1 MMPLENKQEFR
12 SVGAWNVSFYSQFA
26 CRDTSAK
33 GTKEPLAGPR
43 DFKRSGHFL

>member
-12 SVGAWNVSFYSQFA
+12 SVGAWNVSFCSQIA
-26 CRDTSAK
+26 CRLQVAK

-43 DFKRSGHFL
+43 DFRRSGHFL